1 MKKKALGKGLNA
13 LIKEV
18 PEELITDED
27 RNNILDIPLD
37 QIKPNPF
44 QPRKTFHSESLQ
56 ELALSIKENGI
67 IQPVLVRKK
76 DSYYELIAG
85 ERRYR
90 ASEIAEMESIPCIV
104 KDFEDIK
111 LLELALIE
119 NLQREDL
126 NAIEIAISYQELMHQ
141 LELTQEELSKKVG
154 KNRATVANTL
164 RLLKLPEKIKQDV
177 IQSLLSEGHARA
189 MLPIEDIDKI
199 LAVRNEIIENNLSVR
214 QTEMLVKKILEENKS
229 KPAVKKDVRAEIRD
243 IEEKLTEIVGTK
255 IKIHDKGNKG
265 KIEIEYYSL
274 EDFEKIKSILEA
286 SPYYQYHKI

>member
-1 MKKKALGKGLNA
+1 LKKKALGKGLNA